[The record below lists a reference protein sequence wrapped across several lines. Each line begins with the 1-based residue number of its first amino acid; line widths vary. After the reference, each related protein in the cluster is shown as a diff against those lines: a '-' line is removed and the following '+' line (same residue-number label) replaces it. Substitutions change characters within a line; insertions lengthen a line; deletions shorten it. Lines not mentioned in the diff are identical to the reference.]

1 MKTISVIRTNITPH
15 SDEYNRMALCVIA
28 NHCINIKPCP
38 ACKYPVLKGFI
49 CENCDIE
56 RPHDADTKTFE
67 IEIGEK

>member
-1 MKTISVIRTNITPH
+1 MVLTATKLI
-15 SDEYNRMALCVIA
+15 ALFALI
-28 NHCINIKPCP
+28 ILGI
-38 ACKYPVLKGFI
+38 YVLKGFI